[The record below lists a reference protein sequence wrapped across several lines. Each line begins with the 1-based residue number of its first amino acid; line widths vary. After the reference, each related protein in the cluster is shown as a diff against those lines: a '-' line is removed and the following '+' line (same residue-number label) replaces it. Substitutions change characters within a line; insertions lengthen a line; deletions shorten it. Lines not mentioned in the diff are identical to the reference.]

1 MKKNVAVI
9 SLDAYA
15 GQFYAQQVQKLFSDR
30 IAVCSYSVRDGSV
43 EHMPRKYDL
52 YMVTTDAF
60 DSLGDM
66 HRYVPID
73 GEMMEI
79 HVTLRW
85 DVVHRLQALP
95 AGKKVLFV
103 NLSDKMCREAVTRL
117 NQLGVNQLDFDLY
130 HPGAPEPDMSQY
142 DFVITPQETRYVP
155 AGAREIIDI
164 GQRVCDSSTMIEAA
178 LRLGFEELLETPEF
192 EQYQRDVAANTYSF
206 DRVFARG
213 LRLESQFEI
222 LMEILD
228 EGIVGV
234 NERGEVFASNHKL
247 EEITGIPGA
256 RALQRPAAEVYP
268 FVPFARC
275 LAERAPQPAQVVSAN
290 GVNMNVAVAPV
301 LRGGA
306 CIGAFATV
314 QRFSDA
320 ENRQN
325 ELRSQLLHKGYRAK
339 YTFDDVVGQS
349 PAIRRCITILKK
361 MSLTQLPVLL
371 IGETGTGKELFA
383 HAVHNASPRAN
394 GPFVAINCA
403 AMPENLLESEL
414 FGYEEGAFTGA
425 RKGGKPGLFEF
436 AHKGTLFLDEVEG
449 MSTAL
454 QCKLLRVLQE
464 REIMRVGGNRIVSV
478 DVRIVAA
485 TNENLDKMVE
495 EGTFRRDLYYRL
507 NTLPVLI
514 PPLREREGDLLLL
527 IDHFRKGIGASFTLS
542 PELERLLLT
551 HQWRGNIREL
561 RNVVEYFS
569 YTGSPVVGPE
579 ELPPTFHY
587 LPAGLP
593 EAGGAGAQPPRLADC
608 PQEDER
614 FVLSRLYQADREGR
628 SLGRDAILAAA
639 KAAGLPCSQQE
650 VRRILS
656 ALDQA
661 GLARVSRGRG
671 GTRLTPAGRALCRR
685 LVTEEKP

>member
-1 MKKNVAVI
+1 M
-9 SLDAYA
+9 
-15 GQFYAQQVQKLFSDR
+15 
-30 IAVCSYSVRDGSV
+30 
-43 EHMPRKYDL
+43 
-52 YMVTTDAF
+52 
-60 DSLGDM
+60 
-66 HRYVPID
+66 
-73 GEMMEI
+73 
-79 HVTLRW
+79 
-85 DVVHRLQALP
+85 
-95 AGKKVLFV
+95 
-103 NLSDKMCREAVTRL
+103 
-117 NQLGVNQLDFDLY
+117 
-130 HPGAPEPDMSQY
+130 
-142 DFVITPQETRYVP
+142 
-155 AGAREIIDI
+155 
-164 GQRVCDSSTMIEAA
+164 
-178 LRLGFEELLETPEF
+178 
-192 EQYQRDVAANTYSF
+192 
-206 DRVFARG
+206 
-213 LRLESQFEI
+213 
-222 LMEILD
+222 
-228 EGIVGV
+228 
-234 NERGEVFASNHKL
+234 
-247 EEITGIPGA
+247 
-256 RALQRPAAEVYP
+256 
-268 FVPFARC
+268 
-275 LAERAPQPAQVVSAN
+275 
-290 GVNMNVAVAPV
+290 
-301 LRGGA
+301 
-306 CIGAFATV
+306 
-314 QRFSDA
+314 
-320 ENRQN
+320 
-325 ELRSQLLHKGYRAK
+325 
-339 YTFDDVVGQS
+339 
-349 PAIRRCITILKK
+349 
-361 MSLTQLPVLL
+361 
-371 IGETGTGKELFA
+371 
-383 HAVHNASPRAN
+383 PRAN

-527 IDHFRKGIGASFTLS
+527 IDHF
-542 PELERLLLT
+542 

-685 LVTEEKP
+685 LETEEKL

>member
-1 MKKNVAVI
+1 
-9 SLDAYA
+9 
-15 GQFYAQQVQKLFSDR
+15 
-30 IAVCSYSVRDGSV
+30 
-43 EHMPRKYDL
+43 
-52 YMVTTDAF
+52 
-60 DSLGDM
+60 
-66 HRYVPID
+66 
-73 GEMMEI
+73 
-79 HVTLRW
+79 
-85 DVVHRLQALP
+85 
-95 AGKKVLFV
+95 
-103 NLSDKMCREAVTRL
+103 
-117 NQLGVNQLDFDLY
+117 
-130 HPGAPEPDMSQY
+130 
-142 DFVITPQETRYVP
+142 
-155 AGAREIIDI
+155 
-164 GQRVCDSSTMIEAA
+164 
-178 LRLGFEELLETPEF
+178 
-192 EQYQRDVAANTYSF
+192 
-206 DRVFARG
+206 
-213 LRLESQFEI
+213 
-222 LMEILD
+222 
-228 EGIVGV
+228 
-234 NERGEVFASNHKL
+234 
-247 EEITGIPGA
+247 
-256 RALQRPAAEVYP
+256 
-268 FVPFARC
+268 
-275 LAERAPQPAQVVSAN
+275 
-290 GVNMNVAVAPV
+290 
-301 LRGGA
+301 
-306 CIGAFATV
+306 
-314 QRFSDA
+314 
-320 ENRQN
+320 
-325 ELRSQLLHKGYRAK
+325 
-339 YTFDDVVGQS
+339 
-349 PAIRRCITILKK
+349 
-361 MSLTQLPVLL
+361 
-371 IGETGTGKELFA
+371 
-383 HAVHNASPRAN
+383 
-394 GPFVAINCA
+394 
-403 AMPENLLESEL
+403 MPENLLESEL

-614 FVLSRLYQADREGR
+614 FVLSRLYQADREGH

-685 LVTEEKP
+685 LETEEKP